1 MANRLKWRLIGPAPS
16 GLPYAS
22 DVLTDKMIRNR
33 CVIFLQSGNMKKR
46 KTKQSTD
53 WKDGF
58 LFLGND
64 VALDFLNT
72 HPVTDAEAIEL
83 LPDLKALVQ
92 WLRAAGLISSREAAN
107 LERRWAGSRR
117 AQGTVQAIRELREE
131 MRKAVL
137 AWERCGIV
145 QRSTIDDLN
154 RLMADHPMRTRLQA
168 DGKEL
173 LTQPYFVA
181 QQPEDLIAPLAYG
194 LAQFFSK
201 VDRTRVRKCDHC
213 VLHFHDTS
221 KKGTRRW
228 CSMRLCGNRLKVAAY
243 AARKRGPAT
252 AKQLGHKDSSTSRAP
267 QRHLGFDRNQ

>member
-1 MANRLKWRLIGPAPS
+1 
-16 GLPYAS
+16 
-22 DVLTDKMIRNR
+22 MIRNR

-131 MRKAVL
+131 MRKGSPRVGTMWHCTAL
-137 AWERCGIV
+137 
-145 QRSTIDDLN
+145 
-154 RLMADHPMRTRLQA
+154 DHR
-168 DGKEL
+168 
-173 LTQPYFVA
+173 
-181 QQPEDLIAPLAYG
+181 
-194 LAQFFSK
+194 
-201 VDRTRVRKCDHC
+201 
-213 VLHFHDTS
+213 
-221 KKGTRRW
+221 
-228 CSMRLCGNRLKVAAY
+228 
-243 AARKRGPAT
+243 
-252 AKQLGHKDSSTSRAP
+252 
-267 QRHLGFDRNQ
+267 